1 MRKIF
6 ISVIAIEDTYKEPSL
21 EDIMVIV
28 IQIYQDIQI
37 NREKTFKSKIDLWSK
52 DTARRLCLEIIL

>member
-6 ISVIAIEDTYKEPSL
+6 ISVIAIENIYKKPSL

-28 IQIYQDIQI
+28 IQIYQDIQT
-37 NREKTFKSKIDLWSK
+37 NRDYTFKSKL
-52 DTARRLCLEIIL
+52 IIAQKILRDVYV